1 MWIATRPQLR
11 GSTILVVAA
20 VVVAAATPS
29 ATPLSPQQPDTRSPT
44 EQHQTITRLQS
55 PIEQELHPLRAE
67 LVQAQANL
75 RVIQAERGPALDAFR
90 AHQLGPL
97 AAQIARL
104 RAHHSA
110 RDVLQDRGI
119 LQIDTESSGWLGVT
133 IVEVT
138 AEKVR
143 ELRLPAEHGV
153 LVTSVEKDSPADK
166 AGLRAND
173 LITEYNGQRVEGT
186 VQFRRM
192 IRETPAGRTVQLT
205 LWRDGRTQT
214 VSVALGSWPD
224 QFRQRIRVV
233 EPNLELWLP
242 PRMEVFAEFFSTA
255 PALGIVGEDLSGQLA
270 EYFGVP
276 DNEGVLVR
284 EVRRGTPAEKAGL
297 KAGDVI
303 LRVNGERIRTL
314 AELREKL
321 RSRREEKT
329 VRLDV
334 LRRGQSLSLNVE
346 IAPPPSRERA
356 RPGRRVV
363 L

>member
-1 MWIATRPQLR
+1 MWNAIQPKLHRRTLL
-11 GSTILVVAA
+11 GIAA
-20 VVVAAATPS
+20 VVVAAAVAL
-29 ATPLSPQQPDTRSPT
+29 ATPLPPQQPDTSPPA
-44 EQHQTITRLQS
+44 ERHPTIT
-55 PIEQELHPLRAE
+55 EPLS
-67 LVQAQANL
+67 
-75 RVIQAERGPALDAFR
+75 
-90 AHQLGPL
+90 QLESAL
-97 AAQIARL
+97 AAQIAR
-104 RAHHSA
+104 RHAHHTA
-110 RDVLQDRGI
+110 PEALQDRQI
-119 LQIDTESSGWLGVT
+119 LQLDTESSGWLGVT

-138 AEKVR
+138 AEKAR

-153 LVTSVEKDSPADK
+153 LVTSVEKDSPAER

-173 LITEYNGQRVEGT
+173 VITEYNSQRVEGT

-205 LWRDGRTQT
+205 LWRDGRSQT
-214 VSVALGSWPD
+214 VAVELGSWQD
-224 QFRQRIRVV
+224 QFRQQFRVL
-233 EPNLELWLP
+233 EPNLEFWVP
-242 PRMEVFAEFFSTA
+242 PRMEIFGGFVFGT
-255 PALGIVGEDLSGQLA
+255 PTLGIVGEDLSGQLA

-276 DNEGVLVR
+276 DGEGVLVR
-284 EVRRGTPAEKAGL
+284 EVRSGTPAEKAGL

-303 LRVNGERIRTL
+303 LRVNGERVRTL

-334 LRRGQSLSLNVE
+334 WRRGQSLSLNVE
-346 IAPPPSRERA
+346 IEPPPARGRT

>member
-1 MWIATRPQLR
+1 MWNAIQPKLR
-11 GSTILVVAA
+11 SRALLGVAA
-20 VVVAAATPS
+20 VVAAAAITS
-29 ATPLSPQQPDTRSPT
+29 ATPLPPQQPDAPSPT
-44 EQHQTITRLQS
+44 ERHQAITKLRSQL
-55 PIEQELHPLRAE
+55 EQELHPLKAE
-67 LVQAQANL
+67 LLQAQANL
-75 RVIQAERGPALDAFR
+75 RVVQSELESALGAFR
-90 AHQLGPL
+90 AYELEPL

-104 RAHHSA
+104 HAYLTA
-110 RDVLQDRGI
+110 RDARQDREI
-119 LQIDTESSGWLGVT
+119 LQLDTESSGWLGVT
-133 IVEVT
+133 IAEVT
-138 AEKVR
+138 AEKAR

-173 LITEYNGQRVEGT
+173 VITEYNGQRVEGT

-205 LWRDGRTQT
+205 LWRDGRSQT
-214 VSVALGSWPD
+214 VAVELGSWQD
-224 QFRQRIRVV
+224 QFRQRFRVR
-233 EPNLELWLP
+233 EPDLELWIS
-242 PRMEVFAEFFSTA
+242 PRMEVFGGLVSGT
-255 PALGIVGEDLSGQLA
+255 PALGIVGEELSGQLA

-276 DNEGVLVR
+276 DSEGVLVR
-284 EVRRGTPAEKAGL
+284 EVRSGTPAEKAGL

-303 LRVNGERIRTL
+303 LRVNGERVRTL

-321 RSRREEKT
+321 RSRREGKT

-334 LRRGQSLSLNVE
+334 LRRGQLLSLNVE
-346 IAPPPSRERA
+346 IEPPPARGRT